1 MNVFTIYL
9 HPDAALNSG
18 IAFTLFGRELL
29 YDSEDRYSV
38 SIDGVELRVKDPIYH
53 IDSETLDQW
62 TREN

>member
-9 HPDAALNSG
+9 QPNESVNSG
-18 IAFTLFGRELL
+18 VALMFLGSEMA

-38 SIDGVELRVKDPIYH
+38 TIDNVEIRVKDPIYH

-62 TREN
+62 MQEN